1 MFTKLKRLDNF
12 LSKSPEE
19 RRRERREALSDGTAR
34 LLDNTYPMKNW
45 SARGFC
51 VGSCVLDQHKQIG
64 DRLEIDFS
72 IPLADHR
79 IEFSCRAL
87 VLRVDPEKQ
96 ELAGMFATVDESTQ
110 LAIDEHFGIF
120 PGTSAARAL
129 VDRVKSA
136 IRGVTSGG

>member
-1 MFTKLKRLDNF
+1 MFTKMKRLDNF

-34 LLDNTYPMKNW
+34 LLDNTYPMRNW
-45 SARGFC
+45 SARGYC
-51 VGSCVLDQHKQIG
+51 VGSCVLDQQIG

-72 IPLADHR
+72 IPLADQR

-96 ELAGMFATVDESTQ
+96 ELAGMFATVDDSTQ
-110 LAIDEHFGIF
+110 RAIDEHFGIF
-120 PGTSAARAL
+120 PARSAARAL

-136 IRGVTSGG
+136 FRGMTSGG

>member
-51 VGSCVLDQHKQIG
+51 VGSCVLDQQIG

-72 IPLADHR
+72 IPLAERR

-87 VLRVDPEKQ
+87 VLRADSEKQ
-96 ELAGMFATVDESTQ
+96 ELAGMFATVDDSTQ
-110 LAIDEHFGIF
+110 RDIDEHFGIF
-120 PGTSAARAL
+120 PGKSAARAL

-136 IRGVTSGG
+136 IRGGTQGD